1 MHEYDELSFVYKTAL
16 HSLIKGDVCDDIVDG
31 ATASDVK
38 YSSIHPS
45 NAHSSNKQQRRRRTQ
60 NHYNNVTVFIA
71 SLVLLINVNSGVLSV
86 DAAAAFLSSSVATGR
101 NVGTSLRPAFH
112 SKRPTIASPSYLT
125 MVVSDPTE
133 STSDTMT
140 VAATAA
146 VQPSQPVVLPGM
158 PLQPSD
164 DGIYAITTPDEHTA
178 LMQYAEQ
185 NQQLVI
191 LKVFAPWCRACK
203 GLESKFLQISR
214 ETEYAPSSKL
224 PIIYASLSI
233 QHNKAFVQS
242 LGVLALPTIQ
252 FYVAGQLIDTFPCGP
267 SKVPILRRKLTQLI
281 HDHVDVTLG
290 TLKAGSMEQVAVLA
304 EETAASI
311 AAAAAKRQS
320 TTSSSTTDSDSDGEG
335 KVSVKAPTSTS
346 MSEQDDDI
354 DTTPPIVV
362 TSQDRST
369 FEKIPYFKGI
379 SLADFDQ
386 VLSKVVPLTFQPGS
400 IIVREGKPGRTFYV
414 IKEGE
419 VEICQKTNQ
428 RRNIE
433 SIVTSDPL
441 VQPSVVSPSNNL
453 YIGTVVNRLGPGDFF
468 GERALI
474 TGEPRAASLR
484 VAESGPVTVWAFDK
498 ETFPHSCVLS
508 GKSRN
513 TGALSSKANTQFMD
527 QVNTKYGVGLNIT
540 DTTSLDD
547 TDEANL
553 QQIIDEYQQ
562 FVMDKQLYEVST
574 ASQIRG
580 SIHKPLPLPETDV
593 DVDGT
598 IERSRPLTA
607 PVDSVPSKTDPLTGD
622 SNDAIFSLLSRFQMI
637 RHVSRCFRYI
647 QESKTMLKWGD
658 TGSRTRRNM
667 LVQRL
672 SKSRQ
677 LEYQD
682 IFHIMDINKDG
693 CIEVYELQLLMDSIG
708 EPLKVQE
715 TMLVGASD
723 CYEAGTT
730 SSASV
735 NADACVSQG
744 GMTYE
749 DFMGLMAEAEFYYLF
764 RDIFASLD
772 VEDSGY
778 VKARDLD
785 RILCGVRDL
794 ISDDRKSIIDVEDK
808 DMLIDY
814 EQFSRMLLGT
824 TLL

>member
-1 MHEYDELSFVYKTAL
+1 
-16 HSLIKGDVCDDIVDG
+16 
-31 ATASDVK
+31 
-38 YSSIHPS
+38 
-45 NAHSSNKQQRRRRTQ
+45 
-60 NHYNNVTVFIA
+60 
-71 SLVLLINVNSGVLSV
+71 
-86 DAAAAFLSSSVATGR
+86 
-101 NVGTSLRPAFH
+101 
-112 SKRPTIASPSYLT
+112 
-125 MVVSDPTE
+125 
-133 STSDTMT
+133 
-140 VAATAA
+140 
-146 VQPSQPVVLPGM
+146 
-158 PLQPSD
+158 
-164 DGIYAITTPDEHTA
+164 
-178 LMQYAEQ
+178 
-185 NQQLVI
+185 
-191 LKVFAPWCRACK
+191 
-203 GLESKFLQISR
+203 
-214 ETEYAPSSKL
+214 
-224 PIIYASLSI
+224 
-233 QHNKAFVQS
+233 
-242 LGVLALPTIQ
+242 
-252 FYVAGQLIDTFPCGP
+252 
-267 SKVPILRRKLTQLI
+267 
-281 HDHVDVTLG
+281 
-290 TLKAGSMEQVAVLA
+290 MEQVAVLA

-320 TTSSSTTDSDSDGEG
+320 STATTTTSTDADSDGGEG
-335 KVSVKAPTSTS
+335 NIAVKPSLSISTN
-346 MSEQDDDI
+346 EQDDDM
-354 DTTPPIVV
+354 DTTPPVV
-362 TSQDRST
+362 ITAQDRST

-428 RRNIE
+428 RRAIE
-433 SIVTSDPL
+433 SFVTSDPL
-441 VQPSVVSPSNNL
+441 VQPSVINPSNNL

-498 ETFPHSCVLS
+498 DTFPQSCVLS

-513 TGALSSKANTQFMD
+513 TAVLSSKANSQFMD

-540 DTTSLDD
+540 DTTTLDD

-562 FVMDKQLYEVST
+562 HVMEKQLYEVST

-580 SIHKPLPLPETDV
+580 SIHKPMPIPETDA
-593 DVDGT
+593 D
-598 IERSRPLTA
+598 IEKAMEATPTESA
-607 PVDSVPSKTDPLTGD
+607 PSTTDPLSGD

-658 TGSRTRRNM
+658 SGSRTRRNM

-723 CYEAGTT
+723 CYE
-730 SSASV
+730 SSATSV
-735 NADACVSQG
+735 NADTCVSQG

-772 VEDSGY
+772 LEDSGY